1 MSNFE
6 QQANNAYKQ
15 QVDSLN
21 SETVH
26 RLRKARE
33 TALSY
38 QRQSHMK
45 ESYQNQSHHKESH
58 RQNNNS
64 LFNLLTNNKWL
75 TGASAS
81 VVFASVLTFMIVPNL
96 MHSNTLS
103 PLDDIEMLSAEA
115 DLDLVTEME
124 FYQWLDDSAISQ
136 NTL

>member
-15 QVDSLN
+15 QVDSLG
-21 SETVH
+21 SETLH

-33 TALSY
+33 TALSHKKGF
-38 QRQSHMK
+38 HMF
-45 ESYQNQSHHKESH
+45 S
-58 RQNNNS
+58 
-64 LFNLLTNNKWL
+64 LLTNNKWL
-75 TGASAS
+75 TGAGAS